1 MITPYT
7 YYIINKVTGQ
17 YYYGSRCRNV
27 ASNRM
32 PAEDL
37 WIHYFTSS
45 HEVSSLIAA
54 YGHDSVDIS
63 IIMTDIDYNKC
74 YDYEQ
79 QLINDNMDNELCL
92 NQYCR
97 LTNRFSIAGKPR
109 TEETK
114 QKLREANIGKIVSDE
129 TKDKQ
134 SAAKIGNKNPSF
146 GRIKSEETKL
156 KISNRLK
163 GRTVSEETRTR
174 ISIANTGKSAP
185 PCTVETR
192 LKISRAHKGK
202 VVSEETLLRMS
213 EAQKGKVFSAEHK
226 DKLSKAKT
234 GKTRTPFT
242 EEHKAKISAAMKLR
256 RIKDSDI
263 IPTS

>member
-27 ASNRM
+27 ASNRT

-45 HEVSSLIAA
+45 HEVSSLIST
-54 YGHDSVDIS
+54 YGRDSFDIS
-63 IIMTDIDYNKC
+63 IIMADADYNRC

-114 QKLREANIGKIVSDE
+114 QKLREANTGKIVSSE
-129 TKDKQ
+129 TKEKQ
-134 SAAKIGNKNPSF
+134 SIAKTGNKNPSF
-146 GRIKSEETKL
+146 NRIKSEETKL

-163 GRTVSEETRTR
+163 GRVVSEETKTR
-174 ISIANTGKSAP
+174 ISIANTGKPPP
-185 PCTVETR
+185 PCTAETR
-192 LKISRAHKGK
+192 LKIGKAHRGK
-202 VVSEETLLRMS
+202 VVSEETLLKMS
-213 EAQKGKVFSAEHK
+213 EAQKGKILSAEHK

-256 RIKDSDI
+256 RIKDSDT
-263 IPTS
+263 IPAS